1 MIGDNGNATRP
12 LTITLGLK
20 QYLPNWHVTL
30 NTRRDRD
37 GARPAVCHGSD
48 DHHTARQP
56 ADLPIDGGPIVDVSG
71 YVNGNLIGGI
81 RKVWRPP
88 VPLGQLGEPSYAE
101 SEIVITPDPPVV
113 DQPATFAAQV
123 RNNSDYTQTIN
134 LQFGWADF
142 GFGILFTTTNVVP
155 TQTVITL
162 SPHMTTTVSAQWTP
176 PYSGHFCVQ
185 ILLKNEQTGESL
197 QQPAQ
202 CRPHR
207 SAGNQCEPFIK
218 EFLLQNSTP
227 QVVTVTIGSN
237 AINLPPGWT
246 YSADP
251 DEAVLGPFESITVTL
266 VITPPCDLL
275 ANGLV
280 SSFAGLDADSPT
292 KIQVEGY
299 DQNGEFVGG
308 VEMQLI
314 TAPSRVYLPAV
325 MRESPAGTAAALPKE
340 TRSSPWRANGW
351 AAILLLGGIGILL
364 SVLPPLIRKEKRD
377 TKTCMSEWDGLA
389 PSHSLYPYYSLV
401 LTVSPIP
408 STLGSC

>member
-1 MIGDNGNATRP
+1 MLEPGQAIVTATM
-12 LTITLGLK
+12 TITPPG
-20 QYLPNWHVTL
+20 N
-30 NTRRDRD
+30 
-37 GARPAVCHGSD
+37 
-48 DHHTARQP
+48 P
-56 ADLPIDGGPIVDVSG
+56 ADLPIDGGPIADVSG
-71 YVNGNLIGGI
+71 YVDGNLIGGI

-155 TQTVITL
+155 TQTVIIL

-197 QQPAQ
+197 HSQRNVDPIEV
-202 CRPHR
+202 PE
-207 SAGNQCEPFIK
+207 NQCEPFTK
-218 EFLLQNSTP
+218 EFWLQNSTP
-227 QVVTVTIGSN
+227 HMITVTLGSN

-246 YSADP
+246 YSVDP
-251 DEAVLGPFESITVTL
+251 DEVVLGPYEGITVTL

-280 SSFAGLDADSPT
+280 SSLAGLDANSPT

-314 TAPSRVYLPAV
+314 AAPQRVYLPAL
-325 MRESPAGTAAALPKE
+325 MREKFLQAL
-340 TRSSPWRANGW
+340 RRHYQRRRDR
-351 AAILLLGGIGILL
+351 LHGGPMGGQQPC
-364 SVLPPLIRKEKRD
+364 S
-377 TKTCMSEWDGLA
+377 W
-389 PSHSLYPYYSLV
+389 
-401 LTVSPIP
+401 
-408 STLGSC
+408 